1 MSTDGQRRDVVW
13 QGNDLVHTFVND
25 VRGGVPYAADQ
36 IDTMLRV
43 VAARRA
49 PLRRFA
55 DLGCGS
61 GVLARALLARFPE
74 AEPILVDFSEP
85 MLAEA
90 RHELRGRVS
99 PAAFVC
105 ADLAAP
111 AWVDAV
117 RVRAP
122 FDVIVSGYAIHHLRD
137 GRKRALYGEIHS
149 LLAPG
154 GLFVNIEH
162 VASATPWVAA
172 IADELMID
180 SIWAF
185 QQQRRSGKT
194 RAQVADEFVHRPD
207 KAANILAPVAEQC
220 AWLRAC
226 GFDDVDCYFKAFELA
241 VFGGR
246 KPVG

>member
-1 MSTDGQRRDVVW
+1 MSTDGERQDLVW
-13 QGNDLVHTFVND
+13 QGDDLVRTFVND
-25 VRGGVPYAADQ
+25 VRGGVPYGADQ
-36 IDTMLRV
+36 IEIMLRV

-49 PLRRFA
+49 PLWRFA

-61 GVLARALLARFPE
+61 GVLARALLARFPGAE
-74 AEPILVDFSEP
+74 AVLVDFSEP
-85 MLAEA
+85 MLATA
-90 RHELRGRVS
+90 RRELGDRIPPV
-99 PAAFVC
+99 AFVS

-117 RVRAP
+117 RAYTP
-122 FDVIVSGYAIHHLRD
+122 FDVIVSGYAIHHLSD
-137 GRKRALYGEIHS
+137 ERKRALYGEVYA

-154 GLFVNIEH
+154 GLFLNIEH

-185 QQQRRSGKT
+185 QQERGSGKT
-194 RAQVADEFVHRPD
+194 LEQVAKEFVYRPD
-207 KAANILAPVAEQC
+207 KAANILAPVADQC
-220 AWLRAC
+220 AWLRDI
-226 GFDDVDCYFKAFELA
+226 GFDDVDCYFKACELA

-246 KPVG
+246 KPAG